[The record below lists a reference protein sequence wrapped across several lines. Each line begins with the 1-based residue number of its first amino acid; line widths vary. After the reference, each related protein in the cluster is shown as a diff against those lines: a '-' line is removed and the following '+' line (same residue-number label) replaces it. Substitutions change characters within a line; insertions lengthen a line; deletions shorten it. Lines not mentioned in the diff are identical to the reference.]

1 MGLGAVF
8 AAVLMCIGIAWWGNF
23 IPRIPPEKLI
33 TQARAEQKQGRV
45 AEAEALA
52 AQAFQRDPSLT
63 EAVLLAAECA
73 AAQQADDRALQHL
86 EQVSAD
92 SPGFVRVGLI
102 KAQLLHQRL
111 SQLSQAE
118 AAYRAVLERQPDH
131 PAANLG
137 LVNLLTLCGRKF
149 EATPFILQL
158 IRQSAEPDTML
169 LLARPNMAVN
179 DVPLLER
186 AKRADPAD
194 PNPLVGLAWHDLDSK
209 QWQQAETT
217 LRAALRL
224 APDHL
229 AAHLLMGKLLLSTNR
244 SDSFADWMA
253 KLPPTASEVADMWL
267 VRGQMAEL
275 LDDRAGA
282 TRCFGEATQRGPE
295 SKTATFRFAQGLA
308 EAGDHR
314 AADELKSRIA
324 LLQALEDLQ
333 NRVLFAADRGH
344 PELLL
349 PLSQAYA
356 ATGRL
361 WEAYGWGAFAKE
373 VGVDTPELR
382 THLARLQERLARE
395 PLQLVTTEANV
406 ALKMDVTRF
415 PLPLGKP
422 TVTSSTAS
430 SVPASA
436 SPVTFR
442 DDAAAA
448 KLSFEYD
455 NGVTGPP
462 THRMFEF
469 TGGGIGVLDYDLDGF
484 PDVFLTQGCPWP
496 PGTKDNSGGDRLQRN
511 LDGQRFVDIT
521 AAAGIQEHDFG
532 QGITI
537 GDYNADGFPDVY
549 IANIGQNALWLNA
562 GDGTFQNVSS
572 IAGLTTEDWTTS
584 VLLVDLTGDGLPDLY
599 DVNYAADKD
608 TFDRVCQHPDGSPRL
623 CAPSDFQGQA
633 DRVWRN
639 RGDGRFEETTEE
651 LLGERPLGLGLGI
664 AAWRESSSSPL
675 SVFIANDT
683 TPCFLFRRDDTT
695 GSKRRYQDQAIEAG
709 VAYNGAGKATGCM
722 GIAVGD
728 IDDDGRMDL
737 HITNFLSEPNTLFV
751 NLSPGFF
758 EDQTRRRGLE
768 GPSFNLLGFGTQF
781 IDADL
786 DGAWELFVANG
797 HVDDLTR
804 QNRPYKMPAQLFQM
818 TSSGQYAEHD
828 PAMLGPYFEGR
839 WLGRAAVRIDWNRDG
854 RDDLLVGH
862 LDVPTALLT
871 NTTATTGKN
880 LSLRLIGTDSPREA
894 IGTIVELRMG
904 TRRLVRQLTA
914 GDGYQCSNERR
925 LNLGVGTAETIDEVT
940 ISWPSGRRQ
949 QFQNV
954 AVPAD
959 WILRE
964 GDTPLVTS
972 PRE

>member
-1 MGLGAVF
+1 MGAVF
-8 AAVLMCIGIAWWGNF
+8 AAVAICIGIVWWGNLT
-23 IPRIPPEKLI
+23 PRIPPEELI
-33 TQARAEQKQGRV
+33 SQARAEQKLGRV

-52 AQAFQRDPSLT
+52 AQAFHRDPTLT
-63 EAVLLAAECA
+63 DGILLAAECA
-73 AAQQADDRALQHL
+73 VAQQADDRALHHL
-86 EQVSAD
+86 EQVSTDAQ
-92 SPGFVRVGLI
+92 GFVRVALF
-102 KAQLLHQRL
+102 KAKLLHQRL
-111 SQLSQAE
+111 SQLAHAE
-118 AAYRAVLERQPDH
+118 AAYRAVIQRQPDH

-149 EATPFILQL
+149 EATPFILEL

-186 AKRADPAD
+186 AKRADPDD
-194 PNPLVGLAWHDLDSK
+194 PNPLVGLAWHALERE
-209 QWQQAETT
+209 QFQNAETD
-217 LRAALRL
+217 LRAALRI

-229 AAHLLMGKLLLSTNR
+229 AAHLLMGKLLLVTNR
-244 SDSFADWMA
+244 ADSFADWMMQ
-253 KLPPTASEVADMWL
+253 LPPAASEVADFWL

-314 AADELKSRIA
+314 AAEELKARIA

-361 WEAYGWGAFAKE
+361 WEAYGWGVFAKE

-406 ALKMDVTRF
+406 ALKMDVNRF

-422 TVTSSTAS
+422 RVTTPPAS
-430 SVPASA
+430 SAPASA

-448 KLSFEYD
+448 NLSFQYF

-469 TGGGIGVLDYDLDGF
+469 TGGGIGVLDYDVDGF
-484 PDVFLTQGCPWP
+484 PDAFLTQGCTWP
-496 PGTKDNSGGDRLQRN
+496 PGSNDNSGVDRLHRN

-521 AAAGIQEHDFG
+521 ALAGIRERGFG

-549 IANIGQNALWLNA
+549 VANIGQNALWLNA

-572 IAGLTTEDWTTS
+572 IAGLTADEWTTS
-584 VLLVDLTGDGLPDLY
+584 VLLVDLTNDGLPDLY
-599 DVNYAADKD
+599 DVNYAGDKD
-608 TFDRVCQHPDGSPRL
+608 TFDRICQHADGSPRL

-639 RGDGRFEETTEE
+639 RGDGRFEDVTEE
-651 LLGERPLGLGLGI
+651 LLGEQPLGLGLGI
-664 AAWRESSSSPL
+664 AAWRESVESSL
-675 SVFIANDT
+675 SVFVANDT
-683 TPCFLFRRDDTT
+683 TPCFLFRRDDSTNS
-695 GSKRRYQDQAIEAG
+695 GRHYQDQAIEAG

-786 DGAWELFVANG
+786 DGTWELFVANG

-804 QNRPYKMPAQLFQM
+804 QNRPYKMPAQVFQM
-818 TSSGQYAEHD
+818 MGSGQYAEHD
-828 PAMLGPYFEGR
+828 PSSLGPYFEGR
-839 WLGRAAVRIDWNRDG
+839 WLGRAAVRVDWNRDG

-871 NTTATTGKN
+871 NTTATTATG
-880 LSLRLIGTDSPREA
+880 LSLRLIGTESPRDA

-904 TRRLVRQLTA
+904 TRRFVRQLTA

-925 LNLGVGTAETIDEVT
+925 LNLGVGTADTIEKV
-940 ISWPSGRRQ
+940 IIWWPSGRQ
-949 QFQNV
+949 QEFRNV

-964 GDTPLVTS
+964 GDAPLVTS